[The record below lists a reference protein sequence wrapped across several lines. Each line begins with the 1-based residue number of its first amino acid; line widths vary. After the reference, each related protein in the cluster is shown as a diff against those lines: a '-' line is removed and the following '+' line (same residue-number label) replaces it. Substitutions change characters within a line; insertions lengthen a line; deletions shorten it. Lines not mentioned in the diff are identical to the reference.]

1 MIWNSIVIETLPVCK
16 LWGES
21 EGKKQ
26 NRKKRIKQQGKE
38 PTVQEGNAPSP
49 ASSLQTSSSSL
60 SAGQH
65 LKVTQY
71 FCSSKPHV
79 KQRLKIPFLI
89 QNIPGETPAR
99 ARHLQQLC
107 MLLQPHSPCAAP
119 HLSQL
124 SLFSPP
130 FPPRATGSTQF
141 PLLTQTVPLRQ
152 ITSHNNFQATDGIA
166 VTIRALLSQ
175 RREPKTRCSLL
186 PGRDP

>member
-1 MIWNSIVIETLPVCK
+1 MGRK
-16 LWGES
+16 R
-21 EGKKQ
+21 GKKAKQ
-26 NRKKRIKQQGKE
+26 KKKNKATRKGAHSPGGKC
-38 PTVQEGNAPSP
+38 PQPRFQP
-49 ASSLQTSSSSL
+49 ADQLLFS
-60 SAGQH
+60 
-65 LKVTQY
+65 
-71 FCSSKPHV
+71 FCGTTPQSHPVLLPHV